1 MHLISRDMIIYSP
14 LAPLKH
20 ALPGFI
26 CIVFIIGAWFIPSEA
41 LCLDLLDLEPGMT
54 RSEVERMLW
63 WKSLRARDVREDSI
77 ILSLQLIP
85 VIPEQQRTILKFDN
99 ERRLFSVN
107 LQIFPAHNSSGEDII
122 SLFQNAREWLI
133 GRLGPPEWER
143 REGSAPPDEIL
154 DALKSG
160 AMVRVLQWENS
171 FIIRFGIPQRVS
183 GKILVEVL
191 VAPLMF
197 PKGSKFWG
205 GRLY

>member
-1 MHLISRDMIIYSP
+1 MIIYGP
-14 LAPLKH
+14 LARLKYVR
-20 ALPGFI
+20 LGFI
-26 CIVFIIGAWFIPSEA
+26 HLLFILGTWLIPSEA
-41 LCLDLLDLEPGMT
+41 LCLDLLDLKPGMN
-54 RSEVERMLW
+54 RSEVERLLW
-63 WKSLRARDVREDSI
+63 WESLKAQDVREDSI
-77 ILSLQLIP
+77 ILDLQLIP
-85 VIPEQQRTILKFDN
+85 VIPEQQRTMLKFDH

-107 LQIFPAHNSSGEDII
+107 LQIFPAYKSSGEDII
-122 SLFQNAREWLI
+122 SLFKNTREWLI
-133 GRLGPPEWER
+133 SRLGPPEWER
-143 REGSAPPDEIL
+143 REGSATSEEIL

-191 VAPLMF
+191 MAPLMF